1 MPPLVD
7 RDRDILTGMTSIRTK
22 HKHLRSI
29 RLSVRPVRSWRE
41 GNSSNQ
47 YNRRFPW

>member
-1 MPPLVD
+1 IPPLVD
-7 RDRDILTGMTSIRTK
+7 RDRDILTGVTSIRTK

-29 RLSVRPVRSWRE
+29 RPSVRPVRSWRE

-47 YNRRFPW
+47 YDKQFLW